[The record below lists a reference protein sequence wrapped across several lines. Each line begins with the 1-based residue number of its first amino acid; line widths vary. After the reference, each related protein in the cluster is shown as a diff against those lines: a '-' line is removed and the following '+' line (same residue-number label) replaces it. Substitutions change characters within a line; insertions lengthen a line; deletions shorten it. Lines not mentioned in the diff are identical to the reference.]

1 MKLSE
6 TTQLYWENVEKSFVR
21 RGQPPITNWIT
32 NWIEMK
38 NKLQEKYLPHSYR
51 KNLLD

>member
-1 MKLSE
+1 MKLSG
-6 TTQLYWENVEKSFVR
+6 TTQLYWENIEKSLVR
-21 RGQPPITNWIT
+21 RGQPPITNWV
-32 NWIEMK
+32 EMK